1 MSPKQNTP
9 KVLKNQTQWV
19 GGITASPFHGLSITT
34 SPRFLLLLI
43 GQMFLVLPAFAFTQL
58 LKAVTVLLHLL
69 RRCFLWAACIMSS
82 SWYITAPP
90 SHFGFAASLSR
101 RTTNIPLSACQK
113 ARTSLRLLGISITL
127 PAQERTCIANYPNPV
142 ACPQGRIPKHL
153 PTYLPLPWQYSSIFF
168 PGLSPAQQQM
178 PAARSSVK
186 H

>member
-58 LKAVTVLLHLL
+58 LKAVTLAEKMLSL
-69 RRCFLWAACIMSS
+69 SS
-82 SWYITAPP
+82 VRYEQLVVHNTAPL

-127 PAQERTCIANYPNPV
+127 PAQERTCIANYPNPA